1 MAKEIDIVV
10 VGAGPVG
17 LFTVFEAGLLGLNC
31 VLIDNLDKPGGQCAE
46 LYPEKPIYD
55 IPGVPF
61 QTAQEHV
68 DALLEQIKP
77 FNYELILNERVEE
90 ITEIDHKDDK
100 YWSVTTNE
108 GTKLT
113 TKNIFIAAGAG
124 SFEPRRPPN
133 IEDPDK
139 FINKGVT
146 YAVRSKSTYENKD
159 VFIFGGG
166 DSALD
171 WCVELAEKAKSLSLV
186 HRRDAFRGAQH
197 TEEQMRELVAAGK
210 VKLLTPY
217 LIDSIEGSDKVTGV
231 SLKNFDTN
239 EIEHYEADEL
249 LFLFGLNKKL
259 GPILEWNIDLNG
271 KKISVNTE
279 NFQTSVEGIFAVGDI
294 NDYPGKLDL
303 ILSGFHETTL
313 AVQEAYKRLYPGER
327 VPFGY
332 TTSNSKLQEKL
343 GVQKVS
349 KLELI
354 NLIHKELPQI
364 QCGRCDTPGCKQYAQ
379 AIVDGDPHD
388 RCVPGGEKT
397 LKNLNSILKRI
408 LRKLI
413 LNTVQQLRSKKF
425 LLLRKNVL
433 VVKNVLMHALLMQL

>member
-1 MAKEIDIVV
+1 MAKEVDIVV

-68 DALLEQIKP
+68 DALLKQIEP
-77 FNYELILNERVEE
+77 FNYELVLNERVELIHE
-90 ITEIDHKDDK
+90 VDHKDSK
-100 YWSVTTNE
+100 FWEIQTNE
-108 GTKLT
+108 STKFI

-124 SFEPRRPPN
+124 SFEPRRPAN
-133 IEDPDK
+133 INEPDK
-139 FINKGVT
+139 FLNNGVT
-146 YAVRSKSTYENKD
+146 YAVRSKSLYENKD
-159 VFIFGGG
+159 IFIFGGG

-171 WCVELAEKAKSLSLV
+171 WTIDLAEKAKSLSLV
-186 HRRDAFRGAQH
+186 HRRDAFRGALH
-197 TEEQMRELVAAGK
+197 SEEKMRELVASGK
-210 VKLLTPY
+210 VNLLTPY
-217 LIDSIEGSDKVTGV
+217 LIDGIEGTSKVEAVT
-231 SLKNFDTN
+231 LKNFDTN
-239 EIEHYEADEL
+239 EIERHDADEL

-259 GPILEWNIDLNG
+259 GPILEWNLDLSG

-279 NFQTSVEGIFAVGDI
+279 SYQTSVEGIFAVGDI

-313 AVQEAYKRLYPGER
+313 AVQEAYKRIYPGER

-343 GVQKVS
+343 GIKD
-349 KLELI
+349 K
-354 NLIHKELPQI
+354 
-364 QCGRCDTPGCKQYAQ
+364 
-379 AIVDGDPHD
+379 
-388 RCVPGGEKT
+388 
-397 LKNLNSILKRI
+397 
-408 LRKLI
+408 
-413 LNTVQQLRSKKF
+413 
-425 LLLRKNVL
+425 
-433 VVKNVLMHALLMQL
+433 

>member
-90 ITEIDHKDDK
+90 ITEVDYKDDK
-100 YWSVTTNE
+100 YWSIKTNE
-108 GTKLT
+108 GTELT

-239 EIEHYEADEL
+239 EIEYYEADEL

-343 GVQKVS
+343 GV
-349 KLELI
+349 
-354 NLIHKELPQI
+354 
-364 QCGRCDTPGCKQYAQ
+364 
-379 AIVDGDPHD
+379 
-388 RCVPGGEKT
+388 
-397 LKNLNSILKRI
+397 
-408 LRKLI
+408 
-413 LNTVQQLRSKKF
+413 KK
-425 LLLRKNVL
+425 
-433 VVKNVLMHALLMQL
+433 

>member
-90 ITEIDHKDDK
+90 INEIDHKDDK
-100 YWSVTTNE
+100 YWSHTTNE

-217 LIDSIEGSDKVTGV
+217 LIDGIEGSDKVTGV

-343 GVQKVS
+343 GV
-349 KLELI
+349 
-354 NLIHKELPQI
+354 
-364 QCGRCDTPGCKQYAQ
+364 
-379 AIVDGDPHD
+379 
-388 RCVPGGEKT
+388 
-397 LKNLNSILKRI
+397 
-408 LRKLI
+408 
-413 LNTVQQLRSKKF
+413 KK
-425 LLLRKNVL
+425 
-433 VVKNVLMHALLMQL
+433 